1 MLAAGVDSFRR
12 GDAVFVTM
20 NDIQT
25 YHVFGRKSYPQP
37 LTFVGQVDV
46 EADAGPKEAALK
58 LAGANGWV
66 ELVAIPA
73 SSITPVIVEGEPV

>member
-1 MLAAGVDSFRR
+1 
-12 GDAVFVTM
+12 M

-37 LTFVGQVDV
+37 LTFVGQV
-46 EADAGPKEAALK
+46 EAVDAARLNEAAMQ
-58 LAGANGWV
+58 LAGENGWV

-73 SSITPVIVEGEPV
+73 SSITPVIVGGEPV

>member
-1 MLAAGVDSFRR
+1 
-12 GDAVFVTM
+12 M
-20 NDIQT
+20 NQSPPQT
-25 YHVFGRKSYPQP
+25 YHLYGRKSYPQP
-37 LTFVGQVDV
+37 LTHIGQLEVDSQ
-46 EADAGPKEAALK
+46 ANLKDAALR

>member
-1 MLAAGVDSFRR
+1 
-12 GDAVFVTM
+12 M
-20 NDIQT
+20 NQTPPQT
-25 YHVFGRKSYPQP
+25 YHLYGRKSYPQP
-37 LTFVGQVDV
+37 LTHIGQLEVDSQ
-46 EADAGPKEAALK
+46 ENLKDAALR